1 MRALAKKGEV
11 KIETFHCNALFKWNR
26 GQIYK
31 KKQQVFGVHRQAGG
45 YSHFWVKKEILTY
58 GQTAPNLYT

>member
-31 KKQQVFGVHRQAGG
+31 KNTKKNNKYLVFIGRQGVIHTFG
-45 YSHFWVKKEILTY
+45 SKKRY
-58 GQTAPNLYT
+58 